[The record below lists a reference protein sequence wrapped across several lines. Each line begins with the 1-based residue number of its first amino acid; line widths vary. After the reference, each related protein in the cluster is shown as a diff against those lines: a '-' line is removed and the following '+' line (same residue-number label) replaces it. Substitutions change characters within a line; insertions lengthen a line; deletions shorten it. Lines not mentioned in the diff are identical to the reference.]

1 MLDEHTLNNLP
12 EASGVY
18 FFKDGD
24 GKIIYIGKARNLRDM
39 VKSYFREG
47 RRDLQDRTPYQTY

>member
-24 GKIIYIGKARNLRDM
+24 GKIIYIGKARNLRDR
-39 VKSYFREG
+39 VKVISEKG
-47 RRDLQDRTPYQTY
+47 AGI

>member
-1 MLDEHTLNNLP
+1 MLDEHILNNLP

-18 FFKDGD
+18 LFKDDD
-24 GKIIYIGKARNLRDM
+24 GKIIYIGKARNLRDR

-47 RRDLQDRTPYQTY
+47 PRDPKT